1 MSSVLGVQIGS
12 DALYAVV
19 VERLSHGLEVVSYH
33 ERKRR
38 EGTDGPADLVA
49 QLQDAID
56 ETGVSDVALTIES
69 SDAII
74 RHLPNQERL
83 SGRERASAARLL
95 VETLA
100 FDQQTKVRLF
110 SHGDEGWYVAAAR
123 HERVNYLVD
132 IVTRAGGRLT
142 WLDHEAYAWADVVPT
157 EAEALVVVDAGIVK
171 LVIPGRSTVEIG
183 TYLTRE
189 FPAQGIERSTERRI
203 AEDIL
208 AKIVEAAQAQ
218 YADVDRVAV
227 FDGRDEYLRQ
237 LRASTPENTLDVV
250 PFQFT
255 GEDDDGNEVDRRHWA
270 LARSLAIRALQP
282 RHTRIAI
289 NFTEQKSQSSELLA
303 RANSVLRTLDAGVLA
318 AGLIVA
324 VGLCGW
330 QFTLTSQ
337 LTARATAYEV
347 ALMSKQQEAT
357 LIQAELGRIATA
369 RSVLERVEKAQRSG
383 PLEARQVASIV
394 ERIGTPISAS
404 GLIASNGMWTLT
416 GHAPDDSVVAQ
427 LLDGLRGTGY
437 DSTLNSASQQG
448 PRLTYAIELDA
459 PATSSTGVPAP
470 PGGAA
475 Q

>member
-1 MSSVLGVQIGS
+1 MSSVLGVHIGIDS
-12 DALYAVV
+12 LYAVV
-19 VERLSHGLEVVSYH
+19 VERVAHGLEVVSYF

-38 EGTDGPADLVA
+38 DATDGTADIVA
-49 QLQDAID
+49 QLQDVID
-56 ETGVSDVALTIES
+56 EAGVKDVALTIES
-69 SDAII
+69 TDAIV

-83 SGRERASAARLL
+83 TGRERNAAAKLL
-95 VETLA
+95 VETNH

-123 HERVNYLVD
+123 HDRVGYLID

-142 WLDHEAYAWADVVPT
+142 WLDHEAYAWADVVPP
-157 EAEALVVVDAGIVK
+157 EAQALVVVDAGAVK

-189 FPAQGIERSTERRI
+189 FPPQGIDRSTERRI

-208 AKIVEAAQAQ
+208 GKIIEAAQAQ

-227 FDGRDEYLRQ
+227 LDGRDEYMRQ
-237 LRASTPENTLDVV
+237 LRLLAPENTLDVV
-250 PFQFT
+250 PFQFA
-255 GEDDDGNEVDRRHWA
+255 GDDEDGNPVDRRHWA

-282 RHTRIAI
+282 RHARIAV

-303 RANSVLRTLDAGVLA
+303 RVSSMVRTYDAGVVA
-318 AGLIVA
+318 AGLAVA
-324 VGLCGW
+324 VALCGW
-330 QFTLTSQ
+330 QYTMTNQ
-337 LTARATAYEV
+337 LTARVTAYQV
-347 ALMSKQQEAT
+347 ALKSKQQEAS
-357 LIQAELGRIATA
+357 LIQGELGRIATA

-394 ERIGTPISAS
+394 ERINERTSAS
-404 GLIASNGMWTLT
+404 GLIASNGTWTLT

-427 LLDGLRGTGY
+427 LLDGLRSTGY

-459 PATSSTGVPAP
+459 PTVAAAPGV

>member
-1 MSSVLGVQIGS
+1 MSSVLGVHIAS

-19 VERLSHGLEVVSYH
+19 VERVAHGIEVVSYL
-33 ERKRR
+33 ERKRH
-38 EGTDGPADLVA
+38 DADDPADLVA
-49 QLQDAID
+49 QLQDVID
-56 ETGVSDVALTIES
+56 ETGVPNVALAIES
-69 SDAII
+69 GDAIV
-74 RHLPNQERL
+74 RLLPNQERL
-83 SGRERASAARLL
+83 TGRERAAAARLL
-95 VETLA
+95 VETLG

-132 IVTRAGGRLT
+132 LVARAGGRLT
-142 WLDHEAYAWADVVPT
+142 WLDHEAYAWADAVPM
-157 EAEALVVVDAGIVK
+157 EAQALVVVDAGIVK
-171 LVIPGRSTVEIG
+171 LIIPGRSTVEIG
-183 TYLTRE
+183 TYMTRE
-189 FPAQGIERSTERRI
+189 FPPQGLELSTERRI

-227 FDGRDEYLRQ
+227 LDGRDEYLRQ
-237 LRASTPENTLDVV
+237 LRACAPENTIDVV
-250 PFQFT
+250 PFQFI
-255 GEDDDGNEVDRRHWA
+255 GEDDDGNDVDRRHWT

-303 RANSVLRTLDAGVLA
+303 RASSVLRTADAAVLA
-318 AGLIVA
+318 AGLVVA
-324 VGLCGW
+324 LGLCGW
-330 QFTLTSQ
+330 QFTLMNQ
-337 LTARATAYEV
+337 LAARATAYEV
-347 ALMSKQQEAT
+347 ALTSKQQEAT

-394 ERIGTPISAS
+394 ERIGNRVSAS
-404 GLIASNGMWTLT
+404 GLIAANGTWTLT
-416 GHAPDDSVVAQ
+416 GHAPDDAVVAQ

-448 PRLTYAIELDA
+448 PRLSYAIELDV
-459 PATSSTGVPAP
+459 PAGSSTGLPPVP
-470 PGGAA
+470 GAA
-475 Q
+475 LQ